1 MNQEQPQ
8 IEPPHF
14 DKNFN
19 AANLIQR
26 DLIQKSGEDPD
37 AWIEE
42 YGYNF
47 REFIEKNPKLLERF
61 ENNREALENFISQ
74 QLQNKKR
81 TIH

>member
-1 MNQEQPQ
+1 MNPEQPQ

-26 DLIQKSGEDPD
+26 DLIQKSGEDPIG
-37 AWIEE
+37 WIDK
-42 YGYNF
+42 YGDDF
-47 REFIEKNPKLLERF
+47 RKLIEKNPEILELF
-61 ENNREALENFISQ
+61 EKNREALENLIMQ